1 MPSQL
6 ANYQCPNCGGPLR
19 FDPELQKL
27 KCDYCESVF
36 TAAEVE
42 SFFSEKEEM
51 AACAVGFEEGA
62 GEWTPAEAANMRVY
76 SCPACGAQLLA
87 EQTSAVSQCPYCG
100 NNHVAAHQ
108 FAGSKKPEYVI
119 PFEIN
124 KQQAVDA
131 LNAFYKGKPFLPA
144 PFRDQNHIEEV
155 KGVYV
160 PFWLYDGTM
169 DTDIVYRGERIRQF
183 QSGNDMV
190 TETSHYQIVRK
201 GTVEFQRVPA
211 DASSK
216 MPDEYMDAIEPFD
229 YSRLKPFTSVYMAG
243 YMADIY
249 DIDSDANRKRTDE
262 RMANSAAQVMRNTV
276 HGYTNVVPVRQYI
289 HRIRG
294 TAVYAFLPVWLL
306 STNYEGQTYLFAVN
320 GQTGKLIGDLPTD
333 AGRFA
338 VTFIVIALLISIV
351 MAVALGVFA

>member
-1 MPSQL
+1 MASQL

-27 KCDYCESVF
+27 KCDYCDSVF

-42 SFFSEKEEM
+42 SFFSEKEEQ
-51 AACAVGFEEGA
+51 AANAVGFEEGSY
-62 GEWTPAEAANMRVY
+62 EWTEAEAANMRVY

-87 EQTSAVSQCPYCG
+87 ETTSAVSQCPYCG
-100 NNHVAAHQ
+100 NNNVAAHQ

-119 PFEIN
+119 PFEID
-124 KQQAVDA
+124 KQQAVEA

-169 DTDIVYRGERIRQF
+169 DMDMVYRGERVRQF
-183 QSGNDMV
+183 QQGDNMV

-201 GTVEFQRVPA
+201 GSVEFQRVPA

-229 YSRLKPFTSVYMAG
+229 YSKLRPFTSVYMAG

-249 DIDSDANRKRTDE
+249 DIDSETDQKRTDE
-262 RMANSAAQVMRNTV
+262 RMANSAAQVMRNSV
-276 HGYTNVVPVRQYI
+276 HGYTNVTPVRQYI
-289 HRIRG
+289 HRSKG
-294 TAVYAFLPVWLL
+294 TASYAFLPVWLL
-306 STNYEGQTYLFAVN
+306 STQYRGQNYLFAVN

-333 AGRFA
+333 NTRFIL
-338 VTFIVIALLISIV
+338 TFIGLAIVITVIMAIV
-351 MAVALGVFA
+351 LGVFG